1 MKTVKVNIHEKL
13 TSAFIKEEQKLNVS
27 VVNSGSLE
35 SKAKYG
41 QSRINKTYN
50 FGHLLRV
57 L

>member
-13 TSAFIKEEQKLNVS
+13 TSASTKEAQKLNVS
-27 VVNSGSLE
+27 MVDSSPLE
-35 SKAKYG
+35 SKVKSE
-41 QSRINKTYN
+41 QSRINETYN